1 MVYTDPPTSSSP
13 TFQDNGDD
21 RPESTVPVV
30 PVPARSARPPLL
42 DAILAGIA
50 LFLLA
55 AGALTWYHH
64 KAQESLIQESRA
76 SLSRTAALAA
86 TFVDGDALDTVIA
99 QGREDIPAWT
109 RIETPLRR
117 LQALAGDVRYA
128 YVMRLDGDSVRF
140 VVDASPKGDHD
151 RDGIEDHSPI
161 GSSYPWAAPELFQ
174 ALRDGSRQ
182 VDMQLI
188 RDPWGIFL
196 SAYAPVRNSRGTLLG
211 VVGIDLDAREWV
223 RSQIRLREAW
233 LLCLVLIALS
243 SLAAG
248 LGVLLMRRRALSLR
262 EKEREDD
269 HRSRVQALRF
279 AQEMETRIQ
288 DRTRDLRHANQDL
301 QRALRTRET
310 FLATANHELRT
321 PLQSLMTSV
330 EMLDQG
336 LLGALNAAQHRRVS
350 TIRRCGRHLLD
361 LITQVLDLS
370 RSRSGKVELFVERL
384 DLHALCEECL
394 EILED
399 EARSR
404 EVKFRLRISPSTRWV
419 DGDALRLRQI
429 LLNLLGNAL
438 QATPPGGTIEIATEL
453 APSGQGI
460 SISVCDNG
468 PGVPEEIRPR
478 LFRSLEDPGIL
489 SDLNGGLGLPLASWL
504 ATLHGGS
511 LRHEPRQGRGS
522 CFVLTLPSKDLG
534 ATPQTGSSPQPSSQD
549 PFRMLS
555 DEPTVLLA
563 EDNPDIRESLCEF
576 LEAKGCSVMLA
587 SNGREAVDQAMKRR
601 PDLVLMDVQMPVMDG
616 LEATRVLRSTASLE
630 GLPIVVMTAFAS
642 GEDAERC
649 REAGA
654 TSYVP
659 KPIELRRLDRILSEF
674 VGLRVP

>member
-1 MVYTDPPTSSSP
+1 VHKDPPTTSAP
-13 TFQDNGDD
+13 LFQDNGDD
-21 RPESTVPVV
+21 RPES
-30 PVPARSARPPLL
+30 PAAPPSPPAHRGRPPLL
-42 DAILAGIA
+42 DAILAGVA

-55 AGALTWYHH
+55 AGAVTWYHR
-64 KAQESLIQESRA
+64 KAQDSLVEESRA

-99 QGREDIPAWT
+99 AGREDIPAWN
-109 RIETPLRR
+109 RIALPLRH
-117 LQALAGDVRYA
+117 LQALTGDVRYA

-140 VVDASPKGDHD
+140 IVDASPSGDQDHD
-151 RDGIEDHSPI
+151 GMEDHSPI
-161 GSSYPWAAPELFQ
+161 GSSYPWAAPELLQ

-182 VDMQLI
+182 VDMRLI

-196 SAYAPVRNSRGTLLG
+196 SAYAPVRNSRGVLLG

-223 RSQIRLREAW
+223 RSQIHLREAW
-233 LLCLVLIALS
+233 LFCIALIALS
-243 SLAAG
+243 SLAAAV
-248 LGVLLMRRRALSLR
+248 GVFLLRRRSRSLR
-262 EKEREDD
+262 EREREDD
-269 HRSRVQALRF
+269 HIARVKALEF
-279 AQEMETRIQ
+279 AQEMEARIHE
-288 DRTRDLRHANQDL
+288 RTRDLRHANQDL

-336 LLGALNAAQHRRVS
+336 LLGALNAAQQRRVS

-384 DLHALCEECL
+384 DLHSLCEECL
-394 EILED
+394 EILDD
-399 EARSR
+399 EARNR
-404 EVKFRLRISPSTRWV
+404 NVQFRLRVSPATRWV
-419 DGDALRLRQI
+419 RADALRLRQI

-438 QATPPGGTIEIATEL
+438 QATPAGGYIELATEVSSTE
-453 APSGQGI
+453 AGI
-460 SISVCDNG
+460 AISVSDSG
-468 PGVPEEIRPR
+468 PGVPEDVRPL

-489 SDLNGGLGLPLASWL
+489 SDPSGGIGLPLASWL
-504 ATLHGGS
+504 ASLHGGS
-511 LRHEPRQGRGS
+511 LRHLERPGRGS
-522 CFVLTLPSKDLG
+522 CFVLQLPSTEILAPESRG
-534 ATPQTGSSPQPSSQD
+534 PGIAPSTPDEPLLPSGD
-549 PFRMLS
+549 
-555 DEPTVLLA
+555 PTVLLA

-576 LEAKGCSVMLA
+576 LEAKGCTVLLA
-587 SNGREAVDQAMKRR
+587 ANGREAVDQATNRR

-616 LEATRVLRSTASLE
+616 LEATRALRRNPSLE

-659 KPIELRRLDRILSEF
+659 KPLELRRLDRILSEF

>member
-1 MVYTDPPTSSSP
+1 MVHTDPPTTSAP
-13 TFQDNGDD
+13 AFQDNGDD
-21 RPESTVPVV
+21 RPETASPTPSA
-30 PVPARSARPPLL
+30 PAKFPRPPLL
-42 DAILAGIA
+42 DAILAGTL
-50 LFLLA
+50 LFFLS
-55 AGALTWYHH
+55 AGALTWYHRQ
-64 KAQESLIQESRA
+64 AQTSLVQESRA
-76 SLSRTAALAA
+76 SLARTAALAA
-86 TFVDGDALDTVIA
+86 TFVDGDALDTVISM
-99 QGREDIPAWT
+99 GREDIPAWN
-109 RIETPLRR
+109 RIAIPLRR
-117 LQALAGDVRYA
+117 LQALAGDVRFA

-140 VVDASPKGDHD
+140 VVDASPQGDHD
-151 RDGIEDHSPI
+151 RDGVEDHSPI
-161 GSSYPWAAPELFQ
+161 GSSYPWAAPELIQ

-182 VDMQLI
+182 VDMRLI

-223 RSQIRLREAW
+223 RSQVRLREAW
-233 LLCLVLIALS
+233 LLCLLLIVLS

-248 LGVLLMRRRALSLR
+248 VGVFLMRRRSLSLR
-262 EKEREDD
+262 EKERDD
-269 HRSRVQALRF
+269 EHQARIQALRF

-288 DRTRDLRHANQDL
+288 ERTRDLRHANQDL

-336 LLGALNAAQHRRVS
+336 LLGALNAAQQRRVS

-404 EVKFRLRISPSTRWV
+404 QVKFRLRASSSTRWV
-419 DGDALRLRQI
+419 EGDALRLRQI

-438 QATPPGGTIEIATEL
+438 HATPPGGAIEVAAEIA
-453 APSGQGI
+453 PGGQGI
-460 SISVCDNG
+460 SVSVCDNG
-468 PGVPEEIRPR
+468 PGVPEEIRPH

-489 SDLNGGLGLPLASWL
+489 SDLNGGIGLPLASWL

-511 LRHEPRQGRGS
+511 LRHEQRQGRGS
-522 CFVLTLPSKDLG
+522 CFVLTLP
-534 ATPQTGSSPQPSSQD
+534 AREISPSQPPPSPHAD
-549 PFRMLS
+549 PDRALP

-576 LEAKGCSVMLA
+576 LEAKGCAVMVA
-587 SNGREAVDQAMKRR
+587 ANGQEAVEQALARR

-616 LEATRVLRSTASLE
+616 LAATRALRGIPSLE

-649 REAGA
+649 RDAGA